1 MSVTPP
7 NAPVGQLQS
16 LPMDQIDPN
25 PGNPRLI
32 FPQEELDKL
41 IESISHEGVLVPI
54 VVFPTKD
61 GRYTL
66 VDGERRYR
74 SASEL
79 GLTEI
84 PALITGERT
93 EQELLVQMFNIH
105 LIREPWRDLPTARAL
120 GRLMDEILKGPGT
133 EATDKQLRELTGLS
147 IERIKQLKFAL
158 QLPAAWQ
165 EHIAAGTIPLNW
177 FWELDKNIVRPMT
190 VERPTL
196 VSELGAQNIAEA
208 FVRKRLEGITGTDT
222 VSLRKVRPIIGF
234 AKADADATGEEESRL
249 DQILRSLVSDANFTI
264 EEAYEDTVQITVE
277 TDKLGRRAETMVANF
292 HRLLSKAS
300 TPEEREYIKQVGRDL
315 ITNLSRLLDGY

>member
-1 MSVTPP
+1 MSATPP
-7 NAPVGQLQS
+7 SAPVGQLQS

-54 VVFPTKD
+54 VVFPTKG

-66 VDGERRYR
+66 VDGERRFR

-79 GLTEI
+79 GLTQI

-120 GRLMDEILKGPGT
+120 GRLMDEIIKGTGA

-147 IERIKQLKFAL
+147 VERIKQLRFAL

-165 EHIAAGTIPLNW
+165 DHIAAGTIPLNW
-177 FWELDKNIVRPMT
+177 FWELDKNIIRPMT
-190 VERPTL
+190 TERPAL
-196 VSELGAQNIAEA
+196 VKELGALNIAEA
-208 FVRKRLEGITGTDT
+208 FLRKRLEGITGTDT

-234 AKADADATGEEESRL
+234 AKADADATGAEESRL
-249 DQILRSLVSDANFTI
+249 DQILRSLVTDASLTI

-292 HRLLSKAS
+292 QRLLSKAS
-300 TPEEREYIKQVGRDL
+300 TSDEREYIKQVGREL
-315 ITNLSRLLDGY
+315 ITNLGEILDNY

>member
-1 MSVTPP
+1 MSAIPSS
-7 NAPVGQLQS
+7 APVGHLRS

-54 VVFPTKD
+54 VVFPAAE

-66 VDGERRYR
+66 VDGERRFR
-74 SASEL
+74 SAREL
-79 GLTEI
+79 GLSEI

-93 EQELLVQMFNIH
+93 ERELLVQMFNIH

-120 GRLMDEILKGPGT
+120 GRLMDEIFKGTG
-133 EATDKQLRELTGLS
+133 EQATDKELRELTGLS
-147 IERIKQLKFAL
+147 VERIKQLKFAL

-165 EHIAAGTIPLNW
+165 DYIAAGTIPLNW
-177 FWELDKNIVRPMT
+177 FWELDKNITRPMT
-190 VERPTL
+190 TDRPAL
-196 VSELGAQNIAEA
+196 VRELGAQNIAEA
-208 FVRKRLEGITGTDT
+208 FLQKRLEGITGTDT

-234 AKADADATGEEESRL
+234 AKADADASGEEESRL
-249 DQILRSLVSDANFTI
+249 DQILRSLVTDATFTI

-277 TDKLGRRAETMVANF
+277 TDKLERRAETMVANF
-292 HRLLSKAS
+292 QRLLRKAS
-300 TPEEREYIKQVGRDL
+300 TQEERDYIKKVGRDL
-315 ITNLSRLLDGY
+315 ITNLSGLLDSD

>member
-1 MSVTPP
+1 MSATPS

-16 LPMDQIDPN
+16 LPMDQIDAN

-54 VVFPTKD
+54 VVFPTKE

-66 VDGERRYR
+66 VDGERRFR
-74 SASEL
+74 SAREL
-79 GLTEI
+79 GLPEI

-120 GRLMDEILKGPGT
+120 GRLMEEILKGTGT

-147 IERIKQLKFAL
+147 VERIKQLKFAL
-158 QLPAAWQ
+158 QLPEAWQ

-177 FWELDKNIVRPMT
+177 FWELEKNIIRPMT
-190 VERPTL
+190 AERPAL
-196 VSELGAQNIAEA
+196 VNELGAQNIAEA
-208 FVRKRLEGITGTDT
+208 FLNKRLEGITGTDT

-234 AKADADATGEEESRL
+234 AKADADATGDEESRL
-249 DQILRSLVSDANFTI
+249 DHILRSLVTDATFTI

-277 TDKLGRRAETMVANF
+277 TDKLERRAETMVANF
-292 HRLLSKAS
+292 QRLLNKAS
-300 TPEEREYIKQVGRDL
+300 TQEEREYIKQVGRNL
-315 ITNLSRLLDGY
+315 ITNLSELLDRN

>member
-1 MSVTPP
+1 MSATPP
-7 NAPVGQLQS
+7 SAPVGQLQS
-16 LPMDQIDPN
+16 LLMDQIDPN

-54 VVFPTKD
+54 VVFPTQE
-61 GRYTL
+61 GRFTL
-66 VDGERRYR
+66 VDGERRFR
-74 SASEL
+74 SAKEL
-79 GLTEI
+79 GLAEI

-120 GRLMDEILKGPGT
+120 GRLMDEILKGT
-133 EATDKQLRELTGLS
+133 ELEPTDKQLRELTGLS
-147 IERIKQLKFAL
+147 VERIKQLKFAL

-177 FWELDKNIVRPMT
+177 FWELEKNVIRPMT
-190 VERPTL
+190 AERPKL
-196 VSELGAQNIAEA
+196 VHEFGAQNIAEA

-222 VSLRKVRPIIGF
+222 VSLRKVRPIVGF

-249 DQILRSLVSDANFTI
+249 DHILRSLVTDANFTI

-277 TDKLGRRAETMVANF
+277 TDKLARRAETMVANF
-292 HRLLSKAS
+292 QRLLGKAS
-300 TPEEREYIKQVGRDL
+300 TDEERDYIKQVGREL
-315 ITNLSRLLDGY
+315 SKNLSKLLDSY

>member
-1 MSVTPP
+1 
-7 NAPVGQLQS
+7 
-16 LPMDQIDPN
+16 MDLIDPN

-54 VVFPTKD
+54 VVFPKD
-61 GRYTL
+61 GRFTL
-66 VDGERRYR
+66 VDGERRFR
-74 SASEL
+74 SAREL

-84 PALITGERT
+84 PSLITGERT

-120 GRLMDEILKGPGT
+120 GRLMEEISKSTGA
-133 EATDKQLRELTGLS
+133 EASDKILRELTGLS
-147 IERIKQLKFAL
+147 VERIKQLKFAL
-158 QLPAAWQ
+158 ELPGPWQ

-177 FWELDKNIVRPMT
+177 FWELDKNIIRPLT
-190 VERPTL
+190 AERPAL
-196 VSELGAQNIAEA
+196 VKELGKQNIAEA
-208 FVRKRLEGITGTDT
+208 FLRKRLDGVTGTDT

-249 DQILRSLVSDANFTI
+249 DQILRSLVTDANFTI

-277 TDKLGRRAETMVANF
+277 TDKLSRRAETMVANF
-292 HRLLSKAS
+292 QRLLRKAS
-300 TPEEREYIKQVGRDL
+300 SEDERDYIKQVGRNL
-315 ITNLSRLLDGY
+315 ITDLSKLLDSN

>member
-1 MSVTPP
+1 MSATPP

-54 VVFPTKD
+54 VVFPTSNH
-61 GRYTL
+61 RYTL
-66 VDGERRYR
+66 VDGERRFR
-74 SASEL
+74 SAREL

-120 GRLMDEILKGPGT
+120 GRLIDEILKSTGA

-147 IERIKQLKFAL
+147 VERIKQLRFAL
-158 QLPAAWQ
+158 QLPASWQ
-165 EHIAAGTIPLNW
+165 DHIAAGTIPLNW
-177 FWELDKNIVRPMT
+177 FWELDKNVIRPMT
-190 VERPTL
+190 NERPLL
-196 VSELGAQNIAEA
+196 VNELGAQNIAEA
-208 FVRKRLEGITGTDT
+208 FLRKRLEGITGTDT

-234 AKADADATGEEESRL
+234 AKADADAVGEEESRL
-249 DQILRSLVSDANFTI
+249 DQILRSLVTDANFTI

-292 HRLLSKAS
+292 QRLLGKAS
-300 TPEEREYIKQVGRDL
+300 TPEERNYIKQIGRDL
-315 ITNLSRLLDGY
+315 VTNLTALLDSY

>member
-1 MSVTPP
+1 MSANLPST
-7 NAPVGQLQS
+7 PVGELQS
-16 LPMDQIDPN
+16 LPMDKIDPN

-61 GRYTL
+61 DRYTL
-66 VDGERRYR
+66 VDGERRFR
-74 SASEL
+74 SAREL
-79 GLTEI
+79 GLTSI

-120 GRLMDEILKGPGT
+120 GRLMEEIRKGTGT
-133 EATDKQLRELTGLS
+133 EAPDKQLRELTGLS

-158 QLPAAWQ
+158 QLPVAWQ
-165 EHIAAGTIPLNW
+165 DYIAAGTIPLNW
-177 FWELDKNIVRPMT
+177 FWELDKNVIRPLT
-190 VERPTL
+190 AERPTL
-196 VSELGAQNIAEA
+196 VGELGQQNIAEA
-208 FVRKRLEGITGTDT
+208 FVRKRLDGITGTDT

-234 AKADADATGEEESRL
+234 AKADADATGNAESRL
-249 DQILRSLVSDANFTI
+249 DQILRSLVTDATFTI

-292 HRLLSKAS
+292 QRLLGKAS
-300 TPEEREYIKQVGRDL
+300 TTDELDYIKNIGRDL
-315 ITNLSRLLDGY
+315 INSLNALLDKY

>member
-1 MSVTPP
+1 MSATPP
-7 NAPVGQLQS
+7 SAPVGQLQS
-16 LPMDQIDPN
+16 LEMDRIDPN

-54 VVFPTKD
+54 VVFPTS
-61 GRYTL
+61 GERYTL
-66 VDGERRYR
+66 VDGERRFR
-74 SASEL
+74 SAKEL
-79 GLTEI
+79 GLTQI

-120 GRLMDEILKGPGT
+120 GRLMDEIVKGTGAD
-133 EATDKQLRELTGLS
+133 ATDKQLRELTGLS
-147 IERIKQLKFAL
+147 VERIKQLRFAL
-158 QLPAAWQ
+158 QLPVAWQ

-177 FWELDKNIVRPMT
+177 FWELDKNIIRPMT
-190 VERPTL
+190 TERPALMT
-196 VSELGAQNIAEA
+196 ELGAQNIAEA
-208 FVRKRLEGITGTDT
+208 FLRKRLDGITGTDT

-249 DQILRSLVSDANFTI
+249 DQILRSLVNDASFTI

-277 TDKLGRRAETMVANF
+277 TDKLGRRAETMIFNF
-292 HRLLSKAS
+292 QRLLGKAS
-300 TPEEREYIKQVGRDL
+300 TSEERDYIKQIGRDL
-315 ITNLSRLLDGY
+315 IANLSKLLDSN

>member
-1 MSVTPP
+1 MSATPSS
-7 NAPVGQLQS
+7 APVGLLQS
-16 LPMDQIDPN
+16 LSMDLIDPN

-54 VVFPTKD
+54 VVFPKD
-61 GRYTL
+61 GRFTL
-66 VDGERRYR
+66 VDGERRFR
-74 SASEL
+74 SAREL

-120 GRLMDEILKGPGT
+120 GRLMEEISKNTGA
-133 EATDKQLRELTGLS
+133 EASDKELRELTGLS
-147 IERIKQLKFAL
+147 VERIKQLKFAL
-158 QLPAAWQ
+158 ELPGPWQ

-177 FWELDKNIVRPMT
+177 FWELDKNIIRPLT
-190 VERPTL
+190 TERPAL
-196 VSELGAQNIAEA
+196 VKELGKQNIAEA
-208 FVRKRLEGITGTDT
+208 FLRKRLDGVTGTDT

-249 DQILRSLVSDANFTI
+249 DQILRSLVTDTNFTI

-277 TDKLGRRAETMVANF
+277 TDKLSRRAETMVANF
-292 HRLLSKAS
+292 QRLLRKAS
-300 TPEEREYIKQVGRDL
+300 SQDERDYIKQVGRNL
-315 ITNLSRLLDGY
+315 ITDLSKLLDSN

>member
-1 MSVTPP
+1 MSATPP
-7 NAPVGQLQS
+7 SAPVGQLQ
-16 LPMDQIDPN
+16 LLQMDQIDPN

-54 VVFPTKD
+54 VVFPTKE

-66 VDGERRYR
+66 VDGERRFR
-74 SASEL
+74 SAREL
-79 GLTEI
+79 GLIEI

-120 GRLMDEILKGPGT
+120 GRLMDEILEGT
-133 EATDKQLRELTGLS
+133 GVEATDKQLRELTGLS
-147 IERIKQLKFAL
+147 VERIKQLKFAL
-158 QLPAAWQ
+158 QLPESWQ

-177 FWELDKNIVRPMT
+177 FWELDKNIIRPMT
-190 VERPTL
+190 AERPKL
-196 VSELGAQNIAEA
+196 VNELGSLNIAEA
-208 FVRKRLEGITGTDT
+208 FLRKRLDGITGTDT

-249 DQILRSLVSDANFTI
+249 DQILRSLVTDATFTI

-277 TDKLGRRAETMVANF
+277 TDKLERRAETMVANF
-292 HRLLSKAS
+292 QRLLSRAS
-300 TPEEREYIKQVGRDL
+300 TAEEREYIKRVGREL
-315 ITNLSRLLDGY
+315 ITNLSGLLDNH

>member
-1 MSVTPP
+1 MSATLSS
-7 NAPVGQLQS
+7 APVGLLQS
-16 LPMDQIDPN
+16 LSMDLIDPN

-54 VVFPTKD
+54 VVFPKD
-61 GRYTL
+61 GRFTL
-66 VDGERRYR
+66 VDGERRFR
-74 SASEL
+74 SAREL

-120 GRLMDEILKGPGT
+120 GRLMEEISKSTGA
-133 EATDKQLRELTGLS
+133 EASDKVLRELTGLS
-147 IERIKQLKFAL
+147 VERIKQLKFAL
-158 QLPAAWQ
+158 ELPRPWQ

-177 FWELDKNIVRPMT
+177 FWELDKNIIRPLT
-190 VERPTL
+190 TERPAL
-196 VSELGAQNIAEA
+196 VKELGKQNIAEA
-208 FVRKRLEGITGTDT
+208 FLRKRLDGVTGTDT

-249 DQILRSLVSDANFTI
+249 DQILRSLVTDINFTI

-277 TDKLGRRAETMVANF
+277 TDKLSRRAETMVANF
-292 HRLLSKAS
+292 QRLLRKAS
-300 TPEEREYIKQVGRDL
+300 SQDERDYIKQVGRNL
-315 ITNLSRLLDGY
+315 ITDLSKLLDSN

>member
-1 MSVTPP
+1 
-7 NAPVGQLQS
+7 
-16 LPMDQIDPN
+16 MDRIDPN

-32 FPQEELDKL
+32 FPREELDKL

-54 VVFPTKD
+54 VVFPTKE
-61 GRYTL
+61 GRFTL
-66 VDGERRYR
+66 VDGERRFR
-74 SASEL
+74 SAMEL

-120 GRLMDEILKGPGT
+120 GRLMEEILKGTGA
-133 EATDKQLRELTGLS
+133 EASDKQLHELTGLS
-147 IERIKQLKFAL
+147 VERIKQLKFAL
-158 QLPAAWQ
+158 QLPAPWQ

-177 FWELDKNIVRPMT
+177 FWELEKNIIRPMT
-190 VERPTL
+190 AERPGL
-196 VSELGAQNIAEA
+196 VKELGERNIAEA
-208 FVRKRLEGITGTDT
+208 FVSKRLEGVTGTDT

-249 DQILRSLVSDANFTI
+249 DQILRSLVTDATFTI

-277 TDKLGRRAETMVANF
+277 TDKLERRAETMVANF
-292 HRLLSKAS
+292 QRLLGKAS
-300 TPEEREYIKQVGRDL
+300 TPEETEYIKQIGRNL
-315 ITNLSRLLDGY
+315 ITSLSNLLDSN

>member
-1 MSVTPP
+1 MSATLP
-7 NAPVGQLQS
+7 NAPASQLQNLS
-16 LPMDQIDPN
+16 MDQIDPN

-54 VVFPTKD
+54 VVFPTK

-66 VDGERRYR
+66 VDGERRFR
-74 SASEL
+74 SAREL
-79 GLTEI
+79 GLKEI

-120 GRLMDEILKGPGT
+120 GRLMDEILQGAGA

-147 IERIKQLKFAL
+147 VERIKQLKFAL

-177 FWELDKNIVRPMT
+177 FWELDKNIIRPMT
-190 VERPTL
+190 AERPAL
-196 VSELGAQNIAEA
+196 IRELGAANIAEA

-249 DQILRSLVSDANFTI
+249 DQILRSLVTDATFTI

-292 HRLLSKAS
+292 QRLLGKAS
-300 TPEEREYIKQVGRDL
+300 TAEETDYIKQVGREL
-315 ITNLSRLLDGY
+315 IKNLSGLLDGY

>member
-1 MSVTPP
+1 MSATPP

-16 LPMDQIDPN
+16 LAVDQIDPN
-25 PGNPRLI
+25 AGNPRLI

-61 GRYTL
+61 GRFTL
-66 VDGERRYR
+66 VDGERRFR
-74 SASEL
+74 SALEL

-93 EQELLVQMFNIH
+93 ERELLVQMFNIH

-120 GRLMDEILKGPGT
+120 GRLMEEIRKGTGEEPSDRT
-133 EATDKQLRELTGLS
+133 LRELTGLS
-147 IERIKQLKFAL
+147 VERIKQLKFAL
-158 QLPAAWQ
+158 QLPQAWQ

-177 FWELDKNIVRPMT
+177 FWELDKNVIRPIVADRPSLA
-190 VERPTL
+190 E
-196 VSELGAQNIAEA
+196 ELGPENIAEA
-208 FVRKRLEGITGTDT
+208 FLRKRLEGVTGTDS

-234 AKADADATGEEESRL
+234 AKADADAAGTVESRL
-249 DQILRSLVSDANFTI
+249 DQILRSLVNDATFTI

-292 HRLLSKAS
+292 QRLLRKAS
-300 TPEEREYIKQVGRDL
+300 TNEEREYIKQVGRNL
-315 ITNLSRLLDGY
+315 IDGLSELIEDH

>member
-1 MSVTPP
+1 MSATPSS
-7 NAPVGQLQS
+7 APVGQLQS
-16 LPMDQIDPN
+16 LSMDLIDPN

-54 VVFPTKD
+54 VVFPKD
-61 GRYTL
+61 GRFTL
-66 VDGERRYR
+66 VDGERRFR
-74 SASEL
+74 SAREL

-84 PALITGERT
+84 PSLITGERT

-120 GRLMDEILKGPGT
+120 GRLMEEISKSTGA
-133 EATDKQLRELTGLS
+133 EASDKILRELTGLS
-147 IERIKQLKFAL
+147 VERIKQLKFAL
-158 QLPAAWQ
+158 ELPGPWQ

-177 FWELDKNIVRPMT
+177 FWELDKNIIRPLT
-190 VERPTL
+190 AERPAL
-196 VSELGAQNIAEA
+196 VKELGKQNIAEA
-208 FVRKRLEGITGTDT
+208 FLRKRLDGVTGTDT

-249 DQILRSLVSDANFTI
+249 DQILRSLVTDANFTI

-277 TDKLGRRAETMVANF
+277 TDKLSRRAETMVANF
-292 HRLLSKAS
+292 QRLLRKAS
-300 TPEEREYIKQVGRDL
+300 SEDERDYIKQVGRNL
-315 ITNLSRLLDGY
+315 ITDLSKLLDSN

>member
-1 MSVTPP
+1 MSVTPSS
-7 NAPVGQLQS
+7 APVGLLQS
-16 LPMDQIDPN
+16 LSMDLIDPN

-54 VVFPTKD
+54 VVFPKD
-61 GRYTL
+61 GRFTL
-66 VDGERRYR
+66 VDGERRFR
-74 SASEL
+74 SAREL

-120 GRLMDEILKGPGT
+120 GRLMEEISKSTGA
-133 EATDKQLRELTGLS
+133 EASDKVLRELTGLS
-147 IERIKQLKFAL
+147 VERIKQLKFAL
-158 QLPAAWQ
+158 ELPGPWQ

-177 FWELDKNIVRPMT
+177 FWELDKNIIRPLT
-190 VERPTL
+190 TERPAL
-196 VSELGAQNIAEA
+196 VEELGKQHIAEA
-208 FVRKRLEGITGTDT
+208 FLRKRLDGVTGTDT

-249 DQILRSLVSDANFTI
+249 DQILRSLVTDTNFTI

-277 TDKLGRRAETMVANF
+277 TDKLSRRAETMVANF
-292 HRLLSKAS
+292 QRLLRKAS
-300 TPEEREYIKQVGRDL
+300 SQDERDYIKQVGRNL
-315 ITNLSRLLDGY
+315 ITDLSKLLDSN

>member
-1 MSVTPP
+1 MSASPSNSP
-7 NAPVGQLQS
+7 AGQLQS

-54 VVFPTKD
+54 VVFPKN
-61 GRYTL
+61 GRFTL
-66 VDGERRYR
+66 VDGERRFR

-120 GRLMDEILKGPGT
+120 GRLMEEISKSTGA
-133 EATDKQLRELTGLS
+133 EASDKQLRELTGLS
-147 IERIKQLKFAL
+147 VERIKQLKFAL
-158 QLPAAWQ
+158 ELPVPWQ

-177 FWELDKNIVRPMT
+177 FWELDKNVVRPLT
-190 VERPTL
+190 TERPAL
-196 VSELGAQNIAEA
+196 VKELGKENIAEA
-208 FVRKRLEGITGTDT
+208 FLRKRLDGVTGTDT

-234 AKADADATGEEESRL
+234 AKADADAIGEEESRL
-249 DQILRSLVSDANFTI
+249 DQILRSLVIDADFTI

-277 TDKLGRRAETMVANF
+277 TDKLSRRAETMVANF
-292 HRLLSKAS
+292 QRLLRKAS
-300 TPEEREYIKQVGRDL
+300 SQDERDYIKQVGRSL
-315 ITNLSRLLDGY
+315 ITDLNKLIDDN

>member
-1 MSVTPP
+1 MSATPSS
-7 NAPVGQLQS
+7 APVGLLRS
-16 LPMDQIDPN
+16 LSMDRIDPN

-54 VVFPTKD
+54 VVFPKD
-61 GRYTL
+61 GRFTL
-66 VDGERRYR
+66 VDGERRFR
-74 SASEL
+74 SAREL

-120 GRLMDEILKGPGT
+120 GRLMEEISKSAGA
-133 EATDKQLRELTGLS
+133 EASDKELRELTGLS
-147 IERIKQLKFAL
+147 VERIKQLKFAL
-158 QLPAAWQ
+158 ALPGPWQ

-177 FWELDKNIVRPMT
+177 FWELDKNIIRPLT
-190 VERPTL
+190 AERPAL
-196 VSELGAQNIAEA
+196 VKELGKQNIAEA
-208 FVRKRLEGITGTDT
+208 FLRKRLDGVTGTDT

-234 AKADADATGEEESRL
+234 AKADADATGEEDSRL
-249 DQILRSLVSDANFTI
+249 DQILRSLVTDADFTI

-277 TDKLGRRAETMVANF
+277 TDKLSRRAETMVANF
-292 HRLLSKAS
+292 QRLLGKAS
-300 TPEEREYIKQVGRDL
+300 SPEERDYIKKVGRNL
-315 ITNLSRLLDGY
+315 ITDLSTLLDSN